1 MLLLAEWVEWAEWVV
16 WISNPNIHLFSKKGG
31 STTPPFFILTLFT
44 KNQSFLIDF
53 CGGGKIKLEIYH

>member
-31 STTPPFFILTLFT
+31 LNHASLFYFNPFHQKSIIF
-44 KNQSFLIDF
+44 N
-53 CGGGKIKLEIYH
+53 